1 MSNQVQ
7 EKKIAWFNRA
17 KPLGKDALEIFKKA
31 RRVFIGYPLLN
42 PNVNF
47 NPNALRSCLVD
58 PTCSAATW
66 NRYCPSG
73 KAGKMYNKNRN
84 FIPCVTKGSIV
95 AIPRTEEGA
104 IYVGRI
110 KGPFEIVDLPN
121 WGGDYRRLRVSQ
133 GCKWQKDDI
142 AQVAQG
148 WSVDEYKRFPMLLL
162 PVWMHRSIVGLRGQG
177 TFDKFG
183 DNPIDNNTT
192 AWGVLDQILKGDY
205 KFPNKFPSSWTLDIA
220 EIKRRLVDTMTPYAF
235 ENLVVSLLQLEY
247 QNEVWYQTGGSG
259 DGGIDGLGID
269 ASGVVVG
276 LMQAKL
282 YYSSRLNLGKL
293 NLGNLAHQ
301 QSLRRYA
308 AILLPENPTPPT
320 DGRTELLD
328 LEWIARAL
336 LRHWQALPQA
346 RAMRVGKR
354 LYWTR
359 LRKEFI

>member
-17 KPLGKDALEIFKKA
+17 KPLGKDALEIFQQA
-31 RRVFIGYPLLN
+31 SHVFIGYPLRKN
-42 PNVNF
+42 GVRFDPH
-47 NPNALRSCLVD
+47 ALLSCLVD

-73 KAGKMYNKNRN
+73 QAGKMYNKNRN

-110 KGPFEIVDLPN
+110 NGPFKIVDSPN
-121 WGGDYRRLRVSQ
+121 WGGDYRRLRESQ
-133 GCKWQKDDI
+133 GCEWRYDDI

-148 WSVDEYKRFPMLLL
+148 WSVNEYKRFPLLLL
-162 PVWMHRSIVGLRGQG
+162 PVWMHQSIIGLRGQG

-205 KFPNKFPSSWTLDIA
+205 KFPNKFPPSSWTLDIA

-235 ENLVVSLLQLEY
+235 ENLVVSLLQLED
-247 QNEVWYQTGGSG
+247 QNEIWYQTGGSG

-269 ASGVVVG
+269 ANGVVVG

-282 YYSSRLNLGKL
+282 YYSSPLNLGKL
-293 NLGNLAHQ
+293 NLGNLADKQ
-301 QSLRRYA
+301 KLRRYA
-308 AILLPENPTPPT
+308 AILVPEEPTRPT

-328 LEWIARAL
+328 MEWIASAVH
-336 LRHWQALPQA
+336 RHWRKLPQA
-346 RAMRVGKR
+346 CAMRVGKR
-354 LYWTR
+354 SYWTR
-359 LRKEFI
+359 